1 MKPTGETKTADAT
14 INVAIVEDD
23 VEVRRSLINIINR
36 ETGMSCAGAFGT
48 AQEAL
53 EQIPRLRPQT
63 VLMDINLPGMS
74 GIECVRKLAEAVP
87 GLPIVMLTVYHDTK
101 AIFDS
106 LAAGA
111 IGYLLKPVR
120 ADELVRAIR
129 DVRAGGAP
137 MSTNIARQVVQAFKK
152 PASPERGDVP
162 DLSPREREVVEL
174 LAKGYQSKEIAT
186 QLGIAYW
193 TVESHVAHIYQK
205 LHVRSRAEAVA
216 KYLHK

>member
-23 VEVRRSLINIINR
+23 AEVRRSLINIINR

-48 AQEAL
+48 GQEAL

-137 MSTNIARQVVQAFKK
+137 MSTSIARQVVQAFKK

-162 DLSPREREVVEL
+162 DLSPREREVLEL

-216 KYLHK
+216 KYLQN

>member
-23 VEVRRSLINIINR
+23 AEVRRSLINIINR
-36 ETGMSCAGAFGT
+36 ETGMSCAGAFGPG
-48 AQEAL
+48 QEAL

-87 GLPIVMLTVYHDTK
+87 GLQIVMLTVYHDTK

-111 IGYLLKPVR
+111 VGYLLKPVR

-162 DLSPREREVVEL
+162 DLSPREREVLEL

-205 LHVRSRAEAVA
+205 LRVRSRAEAVA

>member
-48 AQEAL
+48 GQEAL

-137 MSTNIARQVVQAFKK
+137 MSTSIARQVVQAFKK

-162 DLSPREREVVEL
+162 DLSPREREVLEL

-216 KYLHK
+216 KYLQN

>member
-1 MKPTGETKTADAT
+1 MKPTGETNTADTT
-14 INVAIVEDD
+14 INVVIVEDD
-23 VEVRRSLINIINR
+23 AEVRRSLINIINR
-36 ETGMSCAGAFGT
+36 ATGMSCAGAFG
-48 AQEAL
+48 AAKEAL
-53 EQIPRLRPQT
+53 EQIPRLRPEI

-74 GIECVRKLAEAVP
+74 GIECMRKLAEAAP
-87 GLPIVMLTVYHDTK
+87 GLQIVMLTVYHDTK

-111 IGYLLKPVR
+111 VGYLLKPVR

-162 DLSPREREVVEL
+162 DLSPREREVLEL

-216 KYLHK
+216 KYLHD

>member
-23 VEVRRSLINIINR
+23 AEVRRSLINIINR

-48 AQEAL
+48 GQEAL

-87 GLPIVMLTVYHDTK
+87 GLQIVMLTVYHDTK

-111 IGYLLKPVR
+111 VGYLLKPVR

-162 DLSPREREVVEL
+162 DLSPREREVLEL

>member
-1 MKPTGETKTADAT
+1 MKPTDETSSADPT
-14 INVAIVEDD
+14 ITVVIVEDD
-23 VEVRRSLINIINR
+23 AEVRRSLINIVNR
-36 ETGMSCAGAFGT
+36 EAGMSCAGAFGA

-74 GIECVRKLAEAVP
+74 GIECVRKLAKAVP
-87 GLPIVMLTVYHDTK
+87 GMPIVMLTVYHDAK

-162 DLSPREREVVEL
+162 DLSPREREVLEL

>member
-1 MKPTGETKTADAT
+1 MKPTGETNTADTT

-23 VEVRRSLINIINR
+23 AEVRRSLINIINR
-36 ETGMSCAGAFGT
+36 EAGMSCAGAFG
-48 AQEAL
+48 AALEAL

-111 IGYLLKPVR
+111 VGYLLKPVR

-162 DLSPREREVVEL
+162 DLSPREREVLEL

-205 LHVRSRAEAVA
+205 LHVLSRAQAVA
-216 KYLHK
+216 RYLHK

>member
-1 MKPTGETKTADAT
+1 MKPTGENKTADTT

-23 VEVRRSLINIINR
+23 AEVRRSLINIINR
-36 ETGMSCAGAFGT
+36 EAGMSCAGAFGT
-48 AQEAL
+48 GQEAL

-137 MSTNIARQVVQAFKK
+137 MSTSIARQVVQAFKK

-162 DLSPREREVVEL
+162 DLSPREREVLEL

-216 KYLHK
+216 KYLQN